1 MKEIEWP
8 QCAIAVGAI
17 YMLSKDNRL
26 RVSEWPNCS
35 EPICP
40 SNTGLDV
47 AFPSSSDSG

>member
-8 QCAIAVGAI
+8 QREIVVGAI
-17 YMLSKDNRL
+17 YTLPKNNRL

-35 EPICP
+35 EPIYP
-40 SNTGLDV
+40 SNTGMDV